1 MKEILDIKQLSTYLQ
16 VSISEIRK
24 LVRQKNIPYFRI
36 GNRLKFD
43 LANIN
48 LWIEELEEKTK
59 KYYYF
64 RDKIAYLWYNSRRWL
79 SNKFQIWKWGIYYE
93 F

>member
-1 MKEILDIKQLSTYLQ
+1 MKEILDIKQLSNYLQ

-48 LWIEELEEKTK
+48 LWIEELEEKNK
-59 KYYYF
+59 KILLF
-64 RDKIAYLWYNSRRWL
+64 
-79 SNKFQIWKWGIYYE
+79 
-93 F
+93 

>member
-16 VSISEIRK
+16 VSIPQIRK

-43 LANIN
+43 LAKIN
-48 LWIEELEEKTK
+48 LWIEELEEKNK
-59 KYYYF
+59 KIF
-64 RDKIAYLWYNSRRWL
+64 L
-79 SNKFQIWKWGIYYE
+79 F
-93 F
+93 

>member
-1 MKEILDIKQLSTYLQ
+1 MKKILDIKQLSTYLQ

-24 LVRQKNIPYFRI
+24 LVRQRNIPYFRI

-48 LWIEELEEKTK
+48 LWIEELEEKNK
-59 KYYYF
+59 KILLF
-64 RDKIAYLWYNSRRWL
+64 
-79 SNKFQIWKWGIYYE
+79 
-93 F
+93 

>member
-1 MKEILDIKQLSTYLQ
+1 MKEILDIKQLSNYLQ

-24 LVRQKNIPYFRI
+24 LVRQQNIPYFRI

-48 LWIEELEEKTK
+48 LWIEEFEEKNK
-59 KYYYF
+59 KILLF
-64 RDKIAYLWYNSRRWL
+64 
-79 SNKFQIWKWGIYYE
+79 
-93 F
+93 

>member
-1 MKEILDIKQLSTYLQ
+1 MNEILDIKQLSTYLQ

-48 LWIEELEEKTK
+48 LWIEELEEKNK
-59 KYYYF
+59 KILLF
-64 RDKIAYLWYNSRRWL
+64 
-79 SNKFQIWKWGIYYE
+79 
-93 F
+93 

>member
-1 MKEILDIKQLSTYLQ
+1 MKKILDIKQLSTYLQ

-48 LWIEELEEKTK
+48 LWIEELEEKNK
-59 KYYYF
+59 KILLF
-64 RDKIAYLWYNSRRWL
+64 
-79 SNKFQIWKWGIYYE
+79 
-93 F
+93 

>member
-1 MKEILDIKQLSTYLQ
+1 MKEILDIKQLSNYLQ

-36 GNRLKFD
+36 GNRLKFE

-48 LWIEELEEKTK
+48 LWIEELEEKNK
-59 KYYYF
+59 KILLF
-64 RDKIAYLWYNSRRWL
+64 
-79 SNKFQIWKWGIYYE
+79 
-93 F
+93 

>member
-24 LVRQKNIPYFRI
+24 LVRQRNIPYFRI

-43 LANIN
+43 LENIN
-48 LWIEELEEKTK
+48 LWIEELEEKNK
-59 KYYYF
+59 KILLF
-64 RDKIAYLWYNSRRWL
+64 
-79 SNKFQIWKWGIYYE
+79 
-93 F
+93 

>member
-43 LANIN
+43 LVNIN
-48 LWIEELEEKTK
+48 LWIEELEEKNK
-59 KYYYF
+59 KILLF
-64 RDKIAYLWYNSRRWL
+64 
-79 SNKFQIWKWGIYYE
+79 
-93 F
+93 